1 VICVLADVCF
11 GEDSVYIGNVRQ
23 PFSGGPTGKPMTQF
37 YVLGSHLGDYH
48 TYFLNMKPWHQGEA
62 PRCPAC
68 DTYIGALPWLPPYR
82 AEVVAPFG
90 KLGDITSVGGDGMLV
105 SERFRRAW
113 EERQLKG
120 ITEFAPLERLRI
132 RPPRLAKPG
141 IVYYH
146 IQPQMFGAAI
156 DFEHSK
162 FKYGGIITC
171 SKCKSMPGFNGVIGF
186 TIEQASWTGEDIFRP
201 WGWTGT
207 VIVTDR
213 VRQLRDDYDLKNVEL
228 TPTEEYVS
236 PPGYKM
242 PVVKTPFT

>member
-1 VICVLADVCF
+1 MM
-11 GEDSVYIGNVRQ
+11 
-23 PFSGGPTGKPMTQF
+23 KF
-37 YVLGSHLGDYH
+37 YVLGKIDIGEYDAWCSP
-48 TYFLNMKPWHQGEA
+48 MKPWHQGDA
-62 PRCPAC
+62 PRCPEC

-82 AEVVAPFG
+82 AEIIVTGG
-90 KLGDITSVGGDGMLV
+90 KLGDITDVASNRMLV

-120 ITEFAPLERLRI
+120 ITEFAPLERMRI
-132 RPPRLAKPG
+132 RPARLAKPG

-146 IQPQMFGAAI
+146 IQPQLLGPVI

-162 FKYGGIITC
+162 FNNGIIVC
-171 SKCKSMPGFNGVIGF
+171 DKCKYMPGFNGVVGF
-186 TIEQASWTGEDIFRP
+186 TIDQASWTGEDIFRP
-201 WGWTGT
+201 WGLWGR

-236 PPGYKM
+236 PKGYKM